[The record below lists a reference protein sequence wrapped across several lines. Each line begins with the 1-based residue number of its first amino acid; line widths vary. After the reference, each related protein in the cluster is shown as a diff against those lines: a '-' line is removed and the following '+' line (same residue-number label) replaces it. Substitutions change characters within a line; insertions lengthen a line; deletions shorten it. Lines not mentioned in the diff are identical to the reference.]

1 MLSFIVVAALLYLL
15 DIVCLSSPPWLIYLF
30 IPLFFQWSV
39 LTGCTYVLCSANC
52 SHSEFECYCPLL
64 ITHLSLWLQQI
75 CKDSPDG
82 KDMDLRPSSK
92 GKRKR
97 DGMSL
102 SFSYGGHSATSIDAS
117 YVFFTSFIITSVS
130 CNGATPSSNVP
141 FLLIYAVITL
151 LQYSFPSHRAPSST
165 SIF

>member
-1 MLSFIVVAALLYLL
+1 MNTEFSREAVRHLSDPTSNGITTVISKPSYATSYYLGGRPPPPPQGGVRQSFMLSFIVVAALLYLL
-15 DIVCLSSPPWLIYLF
+15 DIVCLSSSPWLIYLF

-82 KDMDLRPSSK
+82 KGMDLRPSSK
-92 GKRKR
+92 AKERGT
-97 DGMSL
+97 
-102 SFSYGGHSATSIDAS
+102 A
-117 YVFFTSFIITSVS
+117 
-130 CNGATPSSNVP
+130 
-141 FLLIYAVITL
+141 
-151 LQYSFPSHRAPSST
+151 
-165 SIF
+165 